1 MDPASVT
8 LAIGAAS
15 KAFSML
21 KRGFEVGRDIESMHA
36 DIQKWMGASAQI
48 SAIEK
53 ATKNPSIVSRLLTG
67 SDNIEAMAT
76 QAVLGPQA
84 N

>member
-21 KRGFEVGRDIESMHA
+21 KRGFEIGRDIESMHG

-48 SAIEK
+48 AQLK
-53 ATKNPSIVSRLLTG
+53 RLQK
-67 SDNIEAMAT
+67 I
-76 QAVLGPQA
+76 QVLLHGF
-84 N
+84 

>member
-1 MDPASVT
+1 VDPASVT

-21 KRGFEVGRDIESMHA
+21 KRGFEIGRDIESMHG

-48 SAIEK
+48 AARFLLLSA
-53 ATKNPSIVSRLLTG
+53 L
-67 SDNIEAMAT
+67 
-76 QAVLGPQA
+76 AVAFCSFSQCT
-84 N
+84 